1 MAHLHSI
8 YDCDTHFVIDL
19 KTREIKN
26 DIGKTVIVQND
37 HNSERFSFELP
48 KEIEGHD
55 MSRCNVVQVHYVN
68 IDAKTK
74 EQHEGSYEVE
84 DLQVSPDDND
94 VVILSWLLSQNATR
108 AVGNLY
114 FGIVFKCIEKD
125 GSLTYSWHTTVNKD
139 FKVVESL
146 ENSDVI
152 LEEYPDILAQFEAR
166 FAALEEEYAEKLN
179 EAVGLTES
187 VKQLKE
193 TASLKQETANA
204 LQANAIGEFVRID
217 DVSPVEHTVKVK
229 ASGNAD
235 FSTVTLHRCGK
246 NLFNVNNQK
255 PYYSNLDTYNVEDN
269 KYTLKG
275 ASGKALA
282 TSSGVFQLKL
292 PQTFVNYNKLTV
304 SIYVTLL
311 TVGGFGNS
319 IRITDNTNTQRYD
332 IELSSNVRTKIS
344 VTFDSTICSPKAV
357 TFYVNNNELLFEADT
372 MQAEIGDT
380 ATDFSEYIG
389 TSCAFSADGTA
400 EIASIS
406 PTMTLFT
413 DTEGTNIEIE
423 YNQDINTVLD
433 NVKEDVRELEKVTS
447 ELLNGGGNSEKPNI
461 NIDDVFE
468 KTSGSVNL
476 YQPTTEGWI
485 DNTIIYADGSTKEN
499 VNFCLTGKIPVKPNT
514 TYSVNG
520 WDKGWFYCYDS
531 NDNYIGSSITD
542 LASGDVDYAYG
553 TTKENTAY
561 IRLELQKEADLAI
574 TIEKFNSSFII
585 VEGVGIVTSDYGF
598 KTLIREIGD
607 LSLLNVEDKYKK
619 NLVTAINQIMRFST
633 LTEETKTEIAKEA
646 VGMIDIPL
654 STAIGS
660 GVLE

>member
-187 VKQLKE
+187 VNQLKDQ
-193 TASLKQETANA
+193 ASTKQETANA
-204 LQANAIGEFVRID
+204 LKANASGEIVRID

-229 ASGNAD
+229 ASGATD
-235 FSTVTLHRCGK
+235 PSAVTLYASGK
-246 NLFNVNNQK
+246 NLFDVNIHKTNPQ
-255 PYYSNLDTYNVEDN
+255 YCDILNSTEN
-269 KYTLKG
+269 KYTVQGGEGKETPLAHSTG
-275 ASGKALA
+275 AFQVRFNKDIK
-282 TSSGVFQLKL
+282 VFDK
-292 PQTFVNYNKLTV
+292 VTV
-304 SIYVTLL
+304 SVYVTLL
-311 TVGGFGNS
+311 EIGKFDNR
-319 IRITDNTNTQRYD
+319 IRISERNTSGATIHKD
-332 IELSSNVRTKIS
+332 DFELEINKRQKIS
-344 VTFDSTICSPKAV
+344 VHYDATRGSINAV
-357 TFYVNNNELLFEADT
+357 TFYLNTNKVLIEVDT
-372 MQAEIGDT
+372 LQVEIGDV
-380 ATDFSEYIG
+380 ATNYEPYVEE
-389 TSCAFSADGTA
+389 SCKLSADGTA
-400 EIASIS
+400 EVLSVS

-413 DTEGTNIEIE
+413 DADGANIEIE
-423 YNQDINTVLD
+423 YNQDINDAIEQLK
-433 NVKEDVRELEKVTS
+433 KESPGD
-447 ELLNGGGNSEKPNI
+447 KPNI

-485 DNTIIYADGSTKEN
+485 DNVTINADGTLKEN
-499 VNFCLTGKIPVKPNT
+499 TKFCLSAKIPVEPNT

-520 WDKGWFYCYDS
+520 WDKGWFFCYDS
-531 NDNYIGSSITD
+531 NDNYIGSSMTQ
-542 LASGDVDYAYG
+542 LASGDIDYAYG

-561 IRLELQKEADLAI
+561 IRLELHKDEDLAT
-574 TIEKFNSSFII
+574 TIENFNSSFII
-585 VEGVGIVTSDYGF
+585 VEGVGIVTSGYGF
-598 KTLIREIGD
+598 KAFIREIGD
-607 LSLLNVEDKYKK
+607 LSLLNVDDKHKK
-619 NLVTAINQIMRFST
+619 NLVAAINQSIQFSA
-633 LTEETKTEIAKEA
+633 LTEETKTEIATEA
-646 VGMIDIPL
+646 ASMIDIPL

>member
-187 VKQLKE
+187 VNQLKDQ
-193 TASLKQETANA
+193 ASTKQETANA
-204 LQANAIGEFVRID
+204 LKANASGEIVRID
-217 DVSPVEHTVKVK
+217 DVSPIEHKVK
-229 ASGNAD
+229 ARVNGDGID
-235 FSTVTLHRCGK
+235 FSNVTLFRYGK
-246 NLFNVNNQK
+246 NLFDVNVHKTNPQNCEV
-255 PYYSNLDTYNVEDN
+255 LDSTEN
-269 KYTLKG
+269 KYTIKG
-275 ASGKALA
+275 NEGKGTALA
-282 TSSGVFQLKL
+282 YSAGAFQVRFNKNIKVFDK
-292 PQTFVNYNKLTV
+292 VTV
-304 SIYVTLL
+304 SAYVTLL
-311 TVGGFGNS
+311 EIGQYDNR
-319 IRITDNTNTQRYD
+319 IRVSENNTSGVTIRQND
-332 IELSSNVRTKIS
+332 FELEINKRQKIS
-344 VTFDSTICSPKAV
+344 VTYDATRGSINAV
-357 TFYVNNNELLFEADT
+357 SFYLNNNKVLIEVDT
-372 MQAEIGDT
+372 LQVEVGDV
-380 ATDFSEYIG
+380 ATNYEPYTEESCKFS
-389 TSCAFSADGTA
+389 TDGTA
-400 EIASIS
+400 EILSAS

-413 DTEGTNIEIE
+413 DTEGANIEIE
-423 YNQDINTVLD
+423 YNRDINDAIEQLK
-433 NVKEDVRELEKVTS
+433 KESPDD
-447 ELLNGGGNSEKPNI
+447 KPNI

-468 KTSGSVNL
+468 KISGSVNL

-485 DNTIIYADGSTKEN
+485 DNTYIRLSGETTASNNYCVSP
-499 VNFCLTGKIPVKPNT
+499 KIPVTPNT
-514 TYSVNG
+514 TYSINSKNYG
-520 WDKGWFYCYDS
+520 EYLCYDS
-531 NDNYIGSSITD
+531 NDNYIGYSSF
-542 LASGDVDYAYG
+542 LFESDYVYG
-553 TTKENTAY
+553 TTRENTAY
-561 IRLELQKEADLAI
+561 IRLNVPNSERES
-574 TIEKFNSSFII
+574 FNTRFML
-585 VEGVGIVTSDYGF
+585 VEGIGIVTSGYGF
-598 KTLIREIGD
+598 KAFIREIGD

-619 NLVTAINQIMRFST
+619 NLVTAINQIIQFST
-633 LTEETKTEIAKEA
+633 LTEETKTEIATEA
-646 VGMIDIPL
+646 AGMIDIPL